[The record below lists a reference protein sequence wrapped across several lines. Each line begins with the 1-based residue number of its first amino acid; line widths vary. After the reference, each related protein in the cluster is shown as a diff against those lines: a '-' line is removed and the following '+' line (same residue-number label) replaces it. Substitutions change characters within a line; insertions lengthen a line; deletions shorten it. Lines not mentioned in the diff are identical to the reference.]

1 MDNKYIT
8 LLQRMIQT
16 PSISGK
22 EDAVCTMLAEW
33 MTAEGCAPR
42 RVGNNLWVDCGDGPE
57 TILLNAHI
65 DTVKPAASYTRD
77 PFGGECDGTTIY
89 GLGANDDGGSVIAM
103 LAVFMELQQ
112 EPIPGKRVVL
122 TLTAEEENS
131 GRNGIELLLPHIG
144 HIDYAIVGEPTSL
157 EMAVAERGL
166 MVLDGEAKGKAGH
179 AAREEGV
186 NALYI
191 ALDDIQT
198 LRNYEFEKVSPFLG
212 KVKMTTT
219 MIQAGTQHNVVPD
232 ECRFMVD
239 VRVNECYRNEELLA
253 EIRANV
259 ECEVQP
265 RSTHLNSSSV
275 ALNHP
280 AVERLVAMGCEPF
293 GSPTMSNQAVMPFPT
308 LKFGPG
314 ESARSHTADEYIV
327 MGDIERAMEMYYALL
342 DNLIIEKTV

>member
-16 PSISGK
+16 PSISGQ
-22 EDAVCTMLAEW
+22 EDAVCTLLEQW
-33 MTAEGCAPR
+33 MRSEGITVH
-42 RVGNNLWVDCGDGPE
+42 RVGNNLWAECGEGPE
-57 TILLNAHI
+57 TVLLNAHI
-65 DTVKPAASYTRD
+65 DTVKPSASYTRD
-77 PFGGECDGTTIY
+77 PFSGECDGKTIY
-89 GLGANDDGGSVIAM
+89 GLGANDCGGCVIAM
-103 LAVFMELQQ
+103 LATFLDIYRQ
-112 EPIPGKRVVL
+112 PIAGKRIIL

-131 GRNGIELLLPHIG
+131 GRQGIEKLLPEIG
-144 HIDYAIVGEPTSL
+144 HVDYAIVGEPTSL

-232 ECRFMVD
+232 TCTFVVDIRSNGLYANEDILRVLQPMVQST
-239 VRVNECYRNEELLA
+239 LTA
-253 EIRANV
+253 
-259 ECEVQP
+259 
-265 RSTHLNSSSV
+265 RSTRLNATSTDLELPV
-275 ALNHP
+275 VKRAQALGI
-280 AVERLVAMGCEPF
+280 ELF
-293 GSPTMSNQAVMPFPT
+293 GSPTLSNMALLSCPKV
-308 LKFGPG
+308 KFGPG
-314 ESARSHTADEYIV
+314 DSARSHTADEYIHIHE
-327 MGDIERAMEMYYALL
+327 IEQAIALYKQL
-342 DNLIIEKTV
+342 LQ

>member
-16 PSISGK
+16 PSISGQ
-22 EDAVCTMLAEW
+22 EDAVCTLLEQW
-33 MTAEGCAPR
+33 MRSEDITVH
-42 RVGNNLWVDCGDGPE
+42 RVGNNLWAECGEGPE
-57 TILLNAHI
+57 TVLLNAHI
-65 DTVKPAASYTRD
+65 DTVKPSASYTRD
-77 PFGGECDGTTIY
+77 PFSGECDGKTIY
-89 GLGANDDGGSVIAM
+89 GLGANDCGGSVIAM
-103 LAVFMELQQ
+103 LATFLDIFRQPTV
-112 EPIPGKRVVL
+112 GKRIVL

-131 GRNGIELLLPHIG
+131 GRHGIEMLLPHIG

-198 LRNYEFEKVSPFLG
+198 LRSYEFDRVSPFLG

-232 ECRFMVD
+232 TCQFVVD
-239 VRVNECYRNEELLA
+239 IRSNGLYSNEEIHALLQPM
-253 EIRANV
+253 
-259 ECEVQP
+259 VQSTLTP
-265 RSTHLNSSSV
+265 RSTRLNATSTPIETAIV
-275 ALNHP
+275 QRAKALGIP
-280 AVERLVAMGCEPF
+280 LY
-293 GSPTMSNQAVMPFPT
+293 GSPTLSNMALLSCPKV
-308 LKFGPG
+308 KFGPG
-314 ESARSHTADEYIV
+314 DSSRSHTADEYIHIHE
-327 MGDIERAMEMYYALL
+327 IEQAIKLL
-342 DNLIIEKTV
+342 KLLLE

>member
-16 PSISGK
+16 PSISGQ
-22 EDAVCTMLAEW
+22 EDAVCTLLEQWMKAEDI
-33 MTAEGCAPR
+33 AVH
-42 RVGNNLWVDCGDGPE
+42 RVGNNLWAECGEGPE
-57 TILLNAHI
+57 TMLLNAHI
-65 DTVKPAASYTRD
+65 DTVKPSASYTRD

-103 LAVFMELQQ
+103 LATFLDIYRH
-112 EPIPGKRVVL
+112 PIAGKRIIL

-131 GRNGIELLLPHIG
+131 GRHGIEMLLPEIG
-144 HIDYAIVGEPTSL
+144 HVDYAIVGEPTSL

-166 MVLDGEAKGKAGH
+166 MVIDGEAKGKAGH

-232 ECRFMVD
+232 TCKFVVD
-239 VRVNECYRNEELLA
+239 IRSNGLYSNEEIHAMLQPL
-253 EIRANV
+253 
-259 ECEVQP
+259 VQSTLTP
-265 RSTHLNSSSV
+265 RSTRLNATSTPIETAIV
-275 ALNHP
+275 QRAKALGIP
-280 AVERLVAMGCEPF
+280 LY
-293 GSPTMSNQAVMPFPT
+293 GSPTLSNMALLSCPKV
-308 LKFGPG
+308 KFGPG
-314 ESARSHTADEYIV
+314 DSSRSHTADEYIHI
-327 MGDIERAMEMYYALL
+327 DEIQQAITLL
-342 DNLIIEKTV
+342 KKLLIQNS

>member
-16 PSISGK
+16 PSISGQ
-22 EDAVCTMLAEW
+22 EDAVCTLLEQW
-33 MTAEGCAPR
+33 MTAEGIAVH
-42 RVGNNLWVDCGDGPE
+42 RVGNNLWAECGDGPE
-57 TILLNAHI
+57 TVLLNAHI
-65 DTVKPAASYTRD
+65 DTVKPSVSYTRN

-103 LAVFMELQQ
+103 LAAFIDFYHT
-112 EPIPGKRVVL
+112 PIVGKRIIL

-131 GRNGIELLLPHIG
+131 GRHGIEMLLPHIG
-144 HIDYAIVGEPTSL
+144 KIDYAIVGEPTSL

-219 MIQAGTQHNVVPD
+219 MIEAGTQHNVVPD
-232 ECRFMVD
+232 TCTFVVD
-239 VRVNECYRNEELLA
+239 IRSNGLYSNEEIHALLQPM
-253 EIRANV
+253 
-259 ECEVQP
+259 VQSTLTA
-265 RSTHLNSSSV
+265 RSTRLNATSTDLELPIV
-275 ALNHP
+275 KRAQALGI
-280 AVERLVAMGCEPF
+280 ELF
-293 GSPTMSNQAVMPFPT
+293 GSPTLSNMALLSCPKV
-308 LKFGPG
+308 KFGPG
-314 ESARSHTADEYIV
+314 DSARSHTADEYIHIHE
-327 MGDIERAMEMYYALL
+327 IEQAITLL
-342 DNLIIEKTV
+342 KKLLIQNS

>member
-16 PSISGK
+16 PSISGQ
-22 EDAVCTMLAEW
+22 EDAVCTLLEQW
-33 MTAEGCAPR
+33 MTAEGITVH
-42 RVGNNLWVDCGDGPE
+42 RVGNNLWAECGDGPE
-57 TILLNAHI
+57 TVLLNAHI
-65 DTVKPAASYTRD
+65 DTVKPSASYTRD

-103 LAVFMELQQ
+103 LAVFLGIYHT
-112 EPIPGKRVVL
+112 PIVGKRIVL

-131 GRNGIELLLPHIG
+131 GRQGIELLLPEIG

-198 LRNYEFEKVSPFLG
+198 LRSYEFDSVSPFLG

-232 ECRFMVD
+232 TCKFVVD
-239 VRVNECYRNEELLA
+239 IRSNGLYSNEEIHALLQPL
-253 EIRANV
+253 
-259 ECEVQP
+259 VQSTLTP
-265 RSTHLNSSSV
+265 RSTRLNATSTPIETAIV
-275 ALNHP
+275 QRAKALGIP
-280 AVERLVAMGCEPF
+280 LY
-293 GSPTMSNQAVMPFPT
+293 GSPTLSNMALLSCPKVK
-308 LKFGPG
+308 LGPG
-314 ESARSHTADEYIV
+314 DSARSHTADEYIHIHE
-327 MGDIERAMEMYYALL
+327 IEQAISILKG
-342 DNLIIEKTV
+342 LIG